1 MTIMLRWCLE
11 GFFFNILS
19 TFSAFPFQFVGIR
32 CDGPEFYVL
41 LSLRRNANLRDTLW
55 HGIPLNFVCARVAYG
70 WMSCGC
76 VLQKN
81 MLQKKICTG
90 TNDKLLDYP
99 VTLYSIFLEILCHIL
114 SSRIASKWQPELRWK
129 SAQKLKK
136 KILVWLQ
143 VLRKKSID
151 KNKIYQKK
159 TLKNNLILF
168 EVKSH
173 STEIVSFV
181 IKSKLNVFGLTSQS
195 FVGICAAVLEISK
208 QTQKMRLFFRIEVR
222 GIYNNEVLIFFHE
235 TTAE

>member
-1 MTIMLRWCLE
+1 MTWYPIKFRLCSR
-11 GFFFNILS
+11 
-19 TFSAFPFQFVGIR
+19 GIWLDVMR
-32 CDGPEFYVL
+32 
-41 LSLRRNANLRDTLW
+41 
-55 HGIPLNFVCARVAYG
+55 VCASEKYAT
-70 WMSCGC
+70 
-76 VLQKN
+76 
-81 MLQKKICTG
+81 KKICTG

-99 VTLYSIFLEILCHIL
+99 VTLYSTFLEILCHIL

>member
-1 MTIMLRWCLE
+1 MVGCHAGVCFRKICYKKKSVPVQTTNCWI
-11 GFFFNILS
+11 ILS
-19 TFSAFPFQFVGIR
+19 HCIPF
-32 CDGPEFYVL
+32 
-41 LSLRRNANLRDTLW
+41 
-55 HGIPLNFVCARVAYG
+55 
-70 WMSCGC
+70 
-76 VLQKN
+76 
-81 MLQKKICTG
+81 
-90 TNDKLLDYP
+90 
-99 VTLYSIFLEILCHIL
+99 FLEILCHIL

>member
-1 MTIMLRWCLE
+1 M
-11 GFFFNILS
+11 
-19 TFSAFPFQFVGIR
+19 VG
-32 CDGPEFYVL
+32 CHAG
-41 LSLRRNANLRDTLW
+41 
-55 HGIPLNFVCARVAYG
+55 VCFRKICY
-70 WMSCGC
+70 
-76 VLQKN
+76 K
-81 MLQKKICTG
+81 KKICTS
-90 TNDKLLDYP
+90 TNAKLLDYS

-195 FVGICAAVLEISK
+195 FIGICAAVLEISK
-208 QTQKMRLFFRIEVR
+208 QTQKCVYFSELKLE
-222 GIYNNEVLIFFHE
+222 
-235 TTAE
+235 A